1 MTSQDLKEVR
11 YEQHLIE
18 SIGKLFD
25 RKLNVYTIGTRKNPE
40 QTSAFEIAADA
51 RYTNYNERERSD
63 SEDETSSGFDTLE
76 ELANLFDR
84 FGDFDLFPAPP
95 TFEEITK
102 SPNPLVQKYVLIY
115 QERARKEASG
125 ELPKPR
131 KERLEAP
138 LEHLFLRKISCRNF
152 DKYRIE
158 EPIIFKSAGTQL
170 AKGCVL
176 AKTRSGGIAKKKSH
190 KKM

>member
-1 MTSQDLKEVR
+1 MTSRDWKETR
-11 YEQHLIE
+11 DEQHQL
-18 SIGKLFD
+18 KLVDILFE
-25 RKLNVYTIGTRKNPE
+25 RKLNVYTIGIRKNPE
-40 QTSAFEIAADA
+40 QTSAYEIAQDA
-51 RYTNYNERERSD
+51 RYTNYYERSE

-76 ELANLFDR
+76 FLAEQFDR

-95 TFEEITK
+95 TFVELAK
-102 SPNPLVQKYVLIY
+102 SPNRLVKKCVLAY

-138 LEHLFLRKISCRNF
+138 LEHLLLRKISCRHSKN
-152 DKYRIE
+152 YRMQQQIRFE
-158 EPIIFKSAGTQL
+158 SAGTQL

-176 AKTRSGGIAKKKSH
+176 AKTRSGGVAKKRTP
-190 KKM
+190 KKV